1 MDSNADT
8 SYIIAIGV
16 IGVIFLSKIL
26 KDHFYIIQDLRNFKK
41 YIEINSVCFLNHCL
55 IKQRNIRIEKHRP

>member
-26 KDHFYIIQDLRNFKK
+26 KDHFYNIQDLRNFKK
-41 YIEINSVCFLNHCL
+41 YNKTNSLWFFNHCL